1 MLMYELTKRFKG
13 MKFGD
18 AWKDETF
25 QDLYFDCG
33 VILLSNESDCFDSFD
48 NIVYKYSDLLHNSD
62 DMKNSVLRDV
72 LDTIEILEI
81 RINNGRF
88 GFEFQIVID
97 CSYDEFVHII
107 DNYFKINYMI

>member
-18 AWKDETF
+18 ARKDKTLR
-25 QDLYFDCG
+25 DLYFDCG
-33 VILLSNESDCFDSFD
+33 VILLSDESNYFDSFD

-72 LDTIEILEI
+72 LNTIEILEI

-88 GFEFQIVID
+88 GFELQIVIN
-97 CSYDEFVHII
+97 CSYDELVHII
-107 DNYFKINYMI
+107 DNYFKIN